1 MNEDYK
7 IDEYDGKETNSLLAI
22 SLPTRSVN
30 WEYSLWRTRII
41 VVGKERRDAWQ
52 GVIPGMNRIYIIK
65 HKIEKCTE
73 ACRQQINIH
82 ISRRRS
88 SFFFLNYFYH
98 SWKMILLFK
107 DRFISGACSVSDF
120 CLYSLSL
127 RVCMCI
133 WLFRRIEE
141 CSHFKQTTWQL
152 PNRMNEWLTPF
163 CLIGS
168 FYSSAR
174 RVNVNSFNY
183 QYN

>member
-1 MNEDYK
+1 MWNSTSEDRMNEDYK

-88 SFFFLNYFYH
+88 SFFFLIISTTLRKWYYYL
-98 SWKMILLFK
+98 KIDLFQV
-107 DRFISGACSVSDF
+107 FAAYPISAYTLCLCVYVCVYDCS
-120 CLYSLSL
+120 
-127 RVCMCI
+127 
-133 WLFRRIEE
+133 EE
-141 CSHFKQTTWQL
+141 
-152 PNRMNEWLTPF
+152 
-163 CLIGS
+163 
-168 FYSSAR
+168 
-174 RVNVNSFNY
+174 
-183 QYN
+183 